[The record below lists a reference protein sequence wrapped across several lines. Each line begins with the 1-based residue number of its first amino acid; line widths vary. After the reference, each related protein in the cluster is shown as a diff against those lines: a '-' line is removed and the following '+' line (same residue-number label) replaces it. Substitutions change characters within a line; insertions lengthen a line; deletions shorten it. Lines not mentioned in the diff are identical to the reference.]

1 MPIFVAFLRGIN
13 VSGQKKIKMA
23 KLRQLL
29 EDSGFLNVKSYLQSG
44 NIVFEFQGVA
54 IAFIEVKIKDAI
66 ESSFGFE
73 VEVLVKTLSQLTEI
87 VKNWPF
93 EKEGGAGLKK
103 NYFVLLNTEPNP
115 GLAQELSAESFPNE
129 QFLIADQCIY
139 LKCHNGYG
147 RAKCNNNFFERKLKL
162 IATTR
167 NFTTMER
174 LLALAK

>member
-23 KLRQLL
+23 ELRQLL

-44 NIVFEFQGVA
+44 NVVFEFEGVA
-54 IAFIEVKIKDAI
+54 TEIIEGKIKDAI
-66 ESSFGFE
+66 VGSFRLE

-93 EKEGGAGLKK
+93 EEEEEQGLTK
-103 NYFVLLNTEPNP
+103 NYFVLLHTIPNL
-115 GLAQELSAESFPNE
+115 GLAQELTGKSFPNE
-129 QFLIADQCIY
+129 QFLMTDQYIY

-147 RAKCNNNFFERKLKL
+147 RAKCNNNFFERQLKV

-174 LLALAK
+174 VLALAE